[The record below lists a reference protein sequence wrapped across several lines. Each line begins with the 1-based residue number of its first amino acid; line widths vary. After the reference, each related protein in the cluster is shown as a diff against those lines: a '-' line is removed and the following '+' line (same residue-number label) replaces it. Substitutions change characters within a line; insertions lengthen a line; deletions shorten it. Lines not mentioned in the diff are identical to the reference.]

1 MVCISRVVVDAA
13 RSIAAIEATVTVR
26 VLGATIRVD
35 WVIG

>member
-1 MVCISRVVVDAA
+1 LNLVVVVDAA
-13 RSIAAIEATVTVR
+13 RSIAAIEAVTVR